1 MIYNIYGLV
10 SPIDGQVVYVG
21 CTNKSIE
28 HKLKQHYWHL
38 NEALRG
44 ERQMNKRFV
53 YLNDLLPLKVSI
65 KLLYKC
71 DESTDIINHN
81 AYERIYIEKYRKINP
96 NLLNETDGGCGNNTH
111 KYKTKEEIENIGIK
125 ISKAL
130 KGKSKSE
137 EFKEHLS
144 ESRKGTGN
152 PGCKKLDNTIYAYDI
167 YTNTVV
173 EKEFNYAFEIDDFIG
188 SKHAWSN
195 VKRTLNAINN
205 RKGATTKYASS
216 YGYHWFTKTVLDDFL
231 KFNNI
236 MSSIRYSQ
244 A

>member
-1 MIYNIYGLV
+1 MGKVHRL
-10 SPIDGQVVYVG
+10 SERSRQ
-21 CTNKSIE
+21 
-28 HKLKQHYWHL
+28 L
-38 NEALRG
+38 N
-44 ERQMNKRFV
+44 
-53 YLNDLLPLKVSI
+53 
-65 KLLYKC
+65 
-71 DESTDIINHN
+71 
-81 AYERIYIEKYRKINP
+81 YRKREILFI

-111 KYKTKEEIENIGIK
+111 KYKTKEDIENIGIK

-152 PGCKKLDNTIYAYDI
+152 PGCKRLDNTVYAYNI
-167 YTNTVV
+167 NTNTVV

-195 VKRTLNAINN
+195 VKRTINAINN

-216 YGYHWFTKTVLDDFL
+216 YGYHWFTKKVLDDFL

-236 MSSIRYSQ
+236 MNSIRYSQ